1 MYIKAIFVMDKG
13 KKILLYSVGTVASLT
28 IAYITY
34 YKIVQYKERKGKDV
48 LKEGSFTLIID
59 TSKANVPLKEDDDVV
74 SEYDDTEYNTEYN
87 DDLALT
93 DYTPIDP
100 SDWGDGCEFNE
111 FLV

>member
-1 MYIKAIFVMDKG
+1 MDKG

-59 TSKANVPLKEDDDVV
+59 TSKANVPLKEDEDVV
-74 SEYDDTEYNTEYN
+74 SEYDDTEYN
-87 DDLALT
+87 DLALT

-100 SDWGDGCEFNE
+100 SDWGEGANE